1 MFNMDWRYTKG
12 RGIPLS
18 NVPSIRE
25 DNGEQTLTVWHDCAR
40 PEAQSGARERRAC
53 NSCFLGV
60 SGKTSQRKLY
70 LRWTLKAHAEKGN
83 HYGLTVLKKY
93 LICLTSLWWATIF
106 SLFLSLSLISILI
119 KMKGIA
125 IHSSI
130 LAWRIPWTEK
140 SGGLQSMGS
149 QRVRHN
155 WATNTHTH
163 THTHTHTP
171 L

>member
-40 PEAQSGARERRAC
+40 PEAQSGAREHRAR

-106 SLFLSLSLISILI
+106 SLFLSLSHFYINKNEGNSN
-119 KMKGIA
+119 
-125 IHSSI
+125 
-130 LAWRIPWTEK
+130 P
-140 SGGLQSMGS
+140 LQYSCLENSMD
-149 QRVRHN
+149 REIW
-155 WATNTHTH
+155 WATVHGVTKSQTQLSN
-163 THTHTHTP
+163 
-171 L
+171 